1 MASPD
6 SPELL
11 AQIRASARS
20 ARRRIA
26 LVAVVLV
33 AGAGCSFR
41 SMAIRTFADTIA
53 ESSSVYSS
61 DEDPELVRDALP
73 FSLKTLETLLES
85 SPEDKGLLLSAC
97 SGFSQYSYAFLQ
109 TDAEIAEWDDYARA
123 EELWTRARKMY
134 VRARDYCL
142 RRVEL
147 DHPGITARLQ
157 LDPENAV
164 MVFDATD
171 VDTMYW
177 LAGSWGLAIAAGL
190 DQPALAVDL
199 PAVREVIQRALDL
212 DEDYNRGALHV
223 ACITIESVPAEMG
236 GSVERAREHFARA
249 VELSRGVD
257 ASPYVTL
264 ASSISVET
272 QDRAEFEEL
281 LNSALMIDPD
291 EEPSIRLLNLILQKR
306 ARHLLGLVDELFGE
320 PVAEGEFTR

>member
-1 MASPD
+1 MAILDLSY
-6 SPELL
+6 LL
-11 AQIRASARS
+11 AQIREITRS

-26 LVAVVLV
+26 LVVVVLV
-33 AGAGCSFR
+33 AGTGCSFR
-41 SMAIRTFADTIA
+41 SMAIRTFADVIA

-73 FSLKTLETLLES
+73 FSLKTLEMLLES
-85 SPEDKGLLLSAC
+85 SPEGKGLLLSAC

-109 TDAEIAEWDDYARA
+109 TDAEITEWDDYARA
-123 EELWTRARKMY
+123 EELRTRARKMY

-164 MVFDATD
+164 TVFDATD

-177 LAGSWGLAIAAGL
+177 LAGSWGLAIASGL
-190 DQPALAVDL
+190 DQPALVADY
-199 PAVREVIQRALDL
+199 PAVREVIQRALKL

-223 ACITIESVPAEMG
+223 AGITIESMPAEMG
-236 GSVERAREHFARA
+236 SSVERAREHFARA

-257 ASPYVTL
+257 ASPYVTF

-291 EEPSIRLLNLILQKR
+291 EEPSLKLLNLILQKR

-320 PVAEGEFTR
+320 PVAEGEFAR